1 MQVVWTA
8 AGLLVS
14 CICDVHV
21 HDCMGASMIYVIICD
36 NVTMMYALCVSV
48 CMDSMVV
55 IAVLCWM
62 FEGVTCV
69 GLPVCIYLFPIVI
82 DMFPIVI
89 SRFWYPVIS
98 FSRPASPL
106 PFPFLLKIYSCSNG
120 WGVFLTVPGR
130 FQAYTPNAR
139 KNGKRKKSDNKIFVK
154 VCEKK
159 LRVDICEKI
168 LFA

>member
-1 MQVVWTA
+1 
-8 AGLLVS
+8 
-14 CICDVHV
+14 
-21 HDCMGASMIYVIICD
+21 
-36 NVTMMYALCVSV
+36 
-48 CMDSMVV
+48 MVV

-82 DMFPIVI
+82 GMFPIVI
-89 SRFWYPVIS
+89 SRFWYPVISDS

-159 LRVDICEKI
+159 ITSRYLWENFIRIEKVCEQTFLKKI
-168 LFA
+168 KKNWKTFEGKFWEQFLNKYLWETFWT